1 MLRNRLAK
9 SEKTIFQSMTMDEYF
24 YPKTLEDLSLRRA
37 AVVLCSCPNMYMF
50 AARMKDSNKEEF
62 EPAIHKVTT
71 DIVATISLPL
81 MLEQDLLGAM
91 KAVSREIIKWVK
103 FHENF
108 LEQYDGVLSRLE
120 NLEHICWTRLGTV
133 DYEKTAQV
141 LIRNKK
147 LSAEQCYKLACLYC
161 FCQDLKELWKEVPY
175 SYKKVFFKDNPLQIA
190 QPRIVVFFTCLLR
203 HRGYQVGLFLPEGQR
218 DLSSIFEYMFEY
230 VALQGYGTATQY
242 FFHKLNVLDR
252 LHIITRV
259 ALGVAKRRSFDRGFY
274 LHEYQKYSDVL
285 RFLMSNM
292 TISEQRELRRRAPFQ
307 TLKCLLDWPSHSEF
321 LRHAK
326 YILRFPLLSKEKYSR
341 LLFILAHNSSSGFN
355 YPRTFRIFFLMS
367 PKKYKNY
374 TLTHYS
380 HFLREFIRINDV
392 VTVKFIFRHLNVKE
406 KVKLLVNQS
415 MGRNFIPALVTAGKW
430 DFLRLFIRESQLA
443 NESKESLV
451 AYFQLRFPEDRRS
464 EWFREFVR
472 EIRTDQSGARY
483 DRWASDC
490 KRIFRRAVRKRRNE
504 DHTEQPNKLLR
515 AD

>member
-1 MLRNRLAK
+1 MA
-9 SEKTIFQSMTMDEYF
+9 MDL
-24 YPKTLEDLSLRRA
+24 YPKTLEDLALRRA
-37 AVVLCSCPNMYMF
+37 AVILCSCPNMYMF
-50 AARMKDSNKEEF
+50 AARMKDATKEEF
-62 EPAIHKVTT
+62 EPEIDKISRN
-71 DIVATISLPL
+71 IVANFSLPL

-147 LSAEQCYKLACLYC
+147 LSTEQCFKLACLYC
-161 FCQDLKELWKEVPY
+161 FFQDIKELWKEVPY
-175 SYKKVFFKDNPLQIA
+175 SYKKVFFKVNPLPITE
-190 QPRIVVFFTCLLR
+190 PRIVVFFYCLLNR
-203 HRGYQVGLFLPEGQR
+203 RGYQEELILPPEQR

-230 VALQGYGTATQY
+230 VALQGYRTATQY
-242 FFHKLNVLDR
+242 FFHKLNLLDR
-252 LHIITRV
+252 LHIITRLAV
-259 ALGVAKRRSFDRGFY
+259 RVAKMRSFDRCFY

-285 RFLMSNM
+285 RFLMSHM
-292 TISEQRELRRRAPFQ
+292 RVSEQRELCRSAPFE
-307 TLKCLLDWPSHSEF
+307 TLKCLLDWPWQFEF

-326 YILRFPLLSKEKYSR
+326 YILQFYLLTNEKYSR

-355 YPRTFRIFFLMS
+355 YPKLFRIFFRMS

-380 HFLREFIRINDV
+380 HFLPEFIKINDV
-392 VTVKFIFRHLNVKE
+392 VTVKFILRHLNVKE
-406 KVKLLVNQS
+406 KVKLLANKS
-415 MGRNFIPALVTAGKW
+415 MGCNFIPALVTAGKW

-443 NESKESLV
+443 NESKDRLV
-451 AYFQLRFPEDRRS
+451 AYFRLRFPEDWKS

-472 EIRTDQSGARY
+472 EIRTDQSGAKY

-490 KRIFRRAVRKRRNE
+490 KRVFRRAVRKRRNE
-504 DHTEQPNKLLR
+504 DHSEQPKKLLR
-515 AD
+515 AN